1 LRAAGDRR
9 PEFLMNPSAGQG
21 HMIVSLASPR
31 IGVMPGSYERDPHA
45 CLNNLKDLN
54 LSLG

>member
-1 LRAAGDRR
+1 
-9 PEFLMNPSAGQG
+9 
-21 HMIVSLASPR
+21 MIVSLASPR